1 MLIQFV
7 QNSGV
12 AAGLIA
18 VILLLRRVRKLP
30 SGCLD
35 ALWIAALVR
44 LFIPFNL
51 PSPFSIY
58 RLLAH
63 TPQPDTLSTSLTQS
77 LVPSVY
83 FRGCMGDWCRVCFD
97 TSGAVLPSS
106 AAYLPQ
112 CTAGL

>member
-1 MLIQFV
+1 MLIQFA

-18 VILLLRRVRKLP
+18 VILLLRRVRRLP

-51 PSPFSIY
+51 LRRSASIACWRIHHSPTPCP
-58 RLLAH
+58 RL
-63 TPQPDTLSTSLTQS
+63 
-77 LVPSVY
+77 
-83 FRGCMGDWCRVCFD
+83 
-97 TSGAVLPSS
+97 
-106 AAYLPQ
+106 
-112 CTAGL
+112 